1 MKPTRRLVASA
12 ALLALAA
19 ATLSPAGAQLAE
31 TGDENPILSELNR
44 SPDIT
49 ILAQPTDPAVRK
61 ANAVVNGDVVTDT
74 DVDQRLNLVLASNPT
89 EIEEQ
94 ERTRLR
100 MQIMRNLIDEK
111 LQLQESVDN
120 DIVVTEGELDEAFA
134 RVAQNVEMT
143 PQQFSSYLEQQGTSQ
158 MSIKQQIRAE
168 MAWGRLLR
176 RTVQPFV
183 NVGDDE
189 VETMIDRMEE
199 SKGEDEFRVAELVLF
214 TTPGTAP
221 QVMEQAGQ
229 IFDQLRQGASFGAY
243 ARQYSQS
250 STATL
255 GGELG
260 WVQLEQLPQELQPVV
275 QQLAEGQITRPIQIP
290 GAVVILALVD
300 KRQILTAD
308 EDDAVLS
315 LKQLTI
321 PLPKVTSQGEMDAFV
336 QRLQA
341 DVQNMGGC
349 GGVSTVASTYD
360 AEVTENDSVRLGD
373 LPPAL
378 RDVMVQMQVGQTT
391 PPFGSDETAI
401 RMLTLCGREEPQ
413 MAQAPNF
420 NNMYQQLQESRVNML
435 ARRYLRDL
443 RRNAIIDYR

>member
-1 MKPTRRLVASA
+1 MKSTRRLTASA
-12 ALLALAA
+12 AIITLATAA
-19 ATLSPAGAQLAE
+19 LFPAGAQLAQR
-31 TGDENPILSELNR
+31 GDDNPILSELNR
-44 SPDIT
+44 NPDIT
-49 ILAQPTDPAVRK
+49 ILAEPTDPAVRK
-61 ANAVVNGDVVTDT
+61 ATAVVNGDVVTDT

-89 EIEEQ
+89 ELDDEQ
-94 ERTRLR
+94 RTRLR

-111 LQLQESVDN
+111 LQLQESADN
-120 DIVVTEGELDEAFA
+120 DIVVTDGELEEAFA
-134 RVAQNVEMT
+134 RIAENFQMT
-143 PQQFSSYLEQQGTSQ
+143 PEQFAAYLEERDTSQ

-183 NVGDDE
+183 NVGDEE
-189 VETMIDRMEE
+189 VESMIERMEE
-199 SKGEDEFRVAELVLF
+199 SKGEDEYRVAELVLF

-221 QVMEQAGQ
+221 QVMEQAEQ
-229 IFDQLRQGASFGAY
+229 IFDQLRQGASFAAF

-260 WVQLEQLPQELQPVV
+260 WVQSEQLPEELRPVV
-275 QQLAEGQITRPIQIP
+275 QQLSEGQITRPIQIP

-308 EDDAVLS
+308 EDDAILS
-315 LKQLTI
+315 LKQLTV
-321 PLPKVTSQGEMDAFV
+321 PLPDVSTQPEMNAFMA
-336 QRLQA
+336 QLQA
-341 DVQNMGGC
+341 SVENMGGC
-349 GGVSTVASTYD
+349 GGVTSVAGTYD
-360 AEVTENDSVRLGD
+360 AEITENDSIRLGD

-378 RDVMVQMQVGQTT
+378 KNVLSQMQVGQST
-391 PPFGSDETAI
+391 PPFGADGEAI
-401 RMLTLCGREEPQ
+401 RLLTLCGREQPQ
-413 MAQAPNF
+413 AVQQPNF
-420 NNMYQQLQESRVNML
+420 GNMYQQLEESRTNML